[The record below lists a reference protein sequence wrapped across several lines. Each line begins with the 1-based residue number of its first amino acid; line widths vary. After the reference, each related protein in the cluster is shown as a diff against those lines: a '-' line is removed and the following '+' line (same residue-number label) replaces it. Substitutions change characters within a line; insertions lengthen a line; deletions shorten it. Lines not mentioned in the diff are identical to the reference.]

1 MEFDSLV
8 YLTDTENDTI
18 RMCNTLYETANVLK
32 IIRNLHEVFP
42 VYEKKKSW
50 DCETIRKKTSPVIVK
65 QFMKPL

>member
-1 MEFDSLV
+1 MQPCVSAVEFDSLV

-42 VYEKKKSW
+42 VYEKK
-50 DCETIRKKTSPVIVK
+50 SPGIVK
-65 QFMKPL
+65 QLGKKQVL